1 MEEEQIL
8 DKDLLAFDEPTL
20 EFKYRSDRSAFTIKN
35 PEIDKI
41 LIEISGYDLQV
52 NFNMEYINSI
62 ADVEAA
68 VSGVGDLFRQIIMD
82 KLLEYKQKG

>member
-8 DKDLLAFDEPTL
+8 DKDLLAVDEPTV